1 MHLDGTTLL
10 RRRRIV
16 KSLLFSPLLSLGG
29 IAGAQTPTSDQQATQ
44 PAPNIHVF
52 GSDAAMV
59 LNTIKAD
66 HITDFEFVLERLKA
80 ALHAS
85 ADPIRKQQA
94 SGWKIFKGA
103 DAGPNN
109 TRLYVFWINPAQ
121 KGADYTVTKI
131 LQEAFPTEVYDLYK
145 KFSSA
150 YATGQMIVNLQL
162 LSNMANGV

>member
-1 MHLDGTTLL
+1 MHFDETTIV
-10 RRRRIV
+10 RRRRIL
-16 KSLLFSPLLSLGG
+16 KSLLFSPLLSLAG
-29 IAGAQTPTSDQQATQ
+29 IADAQTPASDQSSTQ
-44 PAPNIHVF
+44 PGPNIHVF

-66 HITDFEFVLERLKA
+66 HVADFESVLERLKS
-80 ALHAS
+80 ALQTS

-94 SGWKIFKGA
+94 QGWKIFKGA

-131 LQEAFPTEVYDLYK
+131 LHEAFPNEVYDLYK
-145 KFSSA
+145 KYSAA
-150 YATGQMIVNLQL
+150 YASGQVIVNLQL
-162 LSNMANGV
+162 LSNMANGN